1 MESPLTPLSRTPSTH
16 SIYAPGSHRRSHPN
30 LSHLSLAPLTP
41 RYPIDPADYL
51 AYTDPTTSTLHT
63 SASISHI
70 ASLPSPGGILSNTS
84 PTTPRSRATSRTRL
98 KRKAKSHVSVVLPQT
113 QTEGDAGGLLQP
125 SSLVP
130 SGAVS
135 SAGYGHS
142 VLRAAAQQ
150 PKTSKSHTHLSRL
163 SVKRDASWLVHT
175 GLALTESGRESKG
188 QSWLGKRDS
197 STSLAALSTVS
208 VSVLGSPSEER
219 REGFVRSGR
228 QTPGGGSRPVSR
240 SRRSRKELAMT
251 SVAVLAGDG
260 AYASGIDG
268 VEPDWADK
276 ETQAELAAN
285 EVGWDGE
292 VLREEEAE
300 DDEEDEDPYGELN
313 FDGHFDTES
322 DILDEEEVRRELN
335 KGGLGKWIEGVV
347 DVFLML
353 EDDVPEDFDA
363 ESRQGL
369 EQSRTLAGESARR
382 GPSEDQQED
391 VKPAW
396 DDGREEQDIEP
407 PPQQPQGMW
416 DDVRWLSNVVVRNLW
431 S

>member
-1 MESPLTPLSRTPSTH
+1 
-16 SIYAPGSHRRSHPN
+16 
-30 LSHLSLAPLTP
+30 
-41 RYPIDPADYL
+41 
-51 AYTDPTTSTLHT
+51 
-63 SASISHI
+63 
-70 ASLPSPGGILSNTS
+70 
-84 PTTPRSRATSRTRL
+84 
-98 KRKAKSHVSVVLPQT
+98 
-113 QTEGDAGGLLQP
+113 
-125 SSLVP
+125 
-130 SGAVS
+130 
-135 SAGYGHS
+135 
-142 VLRAAAQQ
+142 
-150 PKTSKSHTHLSRL
+150 
-163 SVKRDASWLVHT
+163 
-175 GLALTESGRESKG
+175 
-188 QSWLGKRDS
+188 
-197 STSLAALSTVS
+197 
-208 VSVLGSPSEER
+208 
-219 REGFVRSGR
+219 
-228 QTPGGGSRPVSR
+228 
-240 SRRSRKELAMT
+240 MT

-276 ETQAELAAN
+276 ETQAEMAAN

-353 EDDVPEDFDA
+353 EDDVPEDFGA

-382 GPSEDQQED
+382 GASEDQQED